1 MYLYQKTNRYFAQ
14 VADDIKDIAEKELLS
29 LEALDTR
36 PVYRGISFEADLKT
50 LYRINY
56 WSRLVSRILAPL
68 IQFDCHSERY
78 LYKTASQINWEDF
91 LDASMTFAVFSST
104 VNSTIKHSK
113 YAALCLKDAI
123 VDFFKERRGKR
134 PSIDTTTPDIWFN
147 LHIENNLAVI
157 SLDVSGGSLHRRG
170 YRKNTVSTPMT
181 ETLAAA
187 IIQYSGWDKSIPLH
201 DPFCG
206 SGTILCEAYMYAANI
221 PAAVLRSTF
230 GFEKLPD
237 FDKALWERVKDEAK
251 QEMVKVPKGLI
262 SGSDISQEAV
272 RFSLG
277 NLSAID
283 QEKAV
288 SVKKGDVFDMEEI
301 SGKAIICNP
310 PYGKRVGK
318 GEDISGFYKRLGDF
332 LKNRCKG
339 SAAYIYFGDR
349 SYIKD
354 IGLRTAWKRPLSNG
368 GLDGRLAKFEL
379 Y

>member
-14 VADDIKDIAEKELLS
+14 VADDIKDIAEKEIKALGG
-29 LEALDTR
+29 LEIK
-36 PVYRGISFEADLKT
+36 PVYRGISFKADLKT

-56 WSRLVSRILAPL
+56 WSRLISRVLAPL

-104 VNSTIKHSK
+104 VNSAIKHSK

-123 VDFFKERRGKR
+123 VDFFKEHHGKR
-134 PSIDTTTPDIWFN
+134 PSINTTSPDVWFN
-147 LHIENNLAVI
+147 LHIDNNMAVI
-157 SLDVSGGSLHRRG
+157 SLDTSGGSLHRRG
-170 YRKNTVSTPMT
+170 YRKDTVSTPMA

-187 IIQYSGWDKSIPLH
+187 IIQYSGWDKGTPLY

-206 SGTILCEAYMYAANI
+206 SGTLLCEAYMYAANI
-221 PAAVLRSTF
+221 PASVLRQAF
-230 GFEKLPD
+230 GFERLPD
-237 FDKALWERVKDEAK
+237 FDKFLWAIVKDEARREK
-251 QEMVKVPKGLI
+251 VKIPGGLI

-283 QEKAV
+283 HEK
-288 SVKKGDVFDMEEI
+288 SVCVEKRDIFDMEEI
-301 SGKAIICNP
+301 SGKVIICNP

-318 GEDISGFYKRLGDF
+318 GEDISGFYKSLGDL

-339 SAAYIYFGDR
+339 SAAYIYFGER

-354 IGLRTAWKRPLSNG
+354 IGLRPSWKRPLSNG